1 MMYGLYVKYYSYYF
15 CADKGQ
21 KNYIFRRKL
30 YNSNL
35 LQSQGI
41 YRRITMAQ
49 LILVVLDDK
58 FLGLGI
64 VKKITIELNLNK

>member
-1 MMYGLYVKYYSYYF
+1 MIELQQYYYVRIVCEYYSYYF

-21 KNYIFRRKL
+21 KNYIFRHKL
-30 YNSNL
+30 YNSKL

-41 YRRITMAQ
+41 SRRITMVQ

-58 FLGLGI
+58 FLG
-64 VKKITIELNLNK
+64 

>member
-1 MMYGLYVKYYSYYF
+1 MKYYSYYF

-21 KNYIFRRKL
+21 KNYIFRHKL
-30 YNSNL
+30 YNSKL

-41 YRRITMAQ
+41 SRRITMVQ

-64 VKKITIELNLNK
+64 IEKIAIELNLNK

>member
-1 MMYGLYVKYYSYYF
+1 MYYSYYF

-21 KNYIFRRKL
+21 KNYIFRHKL
-30 YNSNL
+30 YNSKL

-41 YRRITMAQ
+41 FRRITITQ
-49 LILVVLDDK
+49 SILVVLDDK

-64 VKKITIELNLNK
+64 I